1 MKANLLTLACLSC
14 VMTNVFAQTNYR
26 IAETAANFLV
36 MAPDA
41 RAGGMGH
48 AGTATSADANSA
60 FWNVGKLSDA
70 PGNFG
75 VAATYSPWLPNLING
90 AWLGYAAGYKK
101 LGKGQVVGASVQYF
115 SEPAI
120 ISAPSLSSGG
130 DIAFSGSYAKQLGSH
145 FSAGLT
151 LKYVS
156 SDIGSSVV
164 VSGNALKPARAVAGD
179 VGVYYKSRSSDADAD
194 ENMEWTI
201 GAMLANIGPKM
212 NYGAG
217 HEYFIPTTL
226 RLGGGFS
233 YTANGQYK
241 LNVTA
246 EAGKLLVPTPVP
258 GTNVNQKP
266 YLEGIIQSFSDAPG
280 GFKEEMQE
288 IVLAMGAEYWYKNL
302 CALRGGYYTEN
313 KVKGNRKF
321 FTTGAGVRILK
332 HYSLDFAYLIP
343 TDSGSPLK
351 NMYKV
356 SASINF

>member
-14 VMTNVFAQTNYR
+14 TMTNVLAQTSYR
-26 IAETAANFLV
+26 IAETAADFLTI
-36 MAPDA
+36 APDA
-41 RAGGMGH
+41 RAGGMGY
-48 AGTATSADANSA
+48 AGTATSGDANSA
-60 FWNVGKLSDA
+60 FWNVGKLADA
-70 PGNFG
+70 PGSFG
-75 VAATYSPWLPNLING
+75 VSATYSPWLPSLING

-101 LGKGQVVGASVQYF
+101 LNNGQVVGASVQYF
-115 SEPAI
+115 SDPAI
-120 ISAPSLSSGG
+120 VSAPSLSAGG

-145 FSAGLT
+145 FSAGMT

-164 VSGNALKPARAVAGD
+164 QGNVLKPARAVAGD
-179 VGVYYKSRSSDADAD
+179 IGVYYKSLSSDAEGN
-194 ENMEWTI
+194 ENMVWTV
-201 GAMLANIGPKM
+201 GAALTNIGPKM
-212 NYGAG
+212 DYGSG
-217 HEYFIPTTL
+217 YEYFLPTTL
-226 RLGGGFS
+226 RLGGGLS
-233 YTANGQYK
+233 YTANGQHK

-258 GTNVNQKP
+258 GSNVNQKP
-266 YLEGIIQSFSDAPG
+266 YLEGILQSFSDAPG

-288 IVLAMGAEYWYKNL
+288 IVVAMGAEYWYKNVF
-302 CALRGGYYTEN
+302 ALRGGYHAEN

-332 HYSLDFAYLIP
+332 HYSLDFSYLIP

-356 SASINF
+356 SASVNF

>member
-14 VMTNVFAQTNYR
+14 AMTSAFAQTNYR
-26 IAETAANFLV
+26 VAETAASFLTL
-36 MAPDA
+36 ASDA
-41 RAGGMGH
+41 RAEGMGH

-60 FWNVGKLSDA
+60 LWNVGKLVDA
-70 PGNFG
+70 PGNVG
-75 VAATYSPWLPNLING
+75 ISATYSPWMPYLIDSE
-90 AWLGYAAGYKK
+90 WLGYAAGYKK

-115 SEPAI
+115 SAPG
-120 ISAPSLSSGG
+120 ISSASSYSAGE

-145 FSAGLT
+145 FSAGVT

-156 SDIGSSVV
+156 SNIGTSVV
-164 VSGNALKPARAVAGD
+164 TGNALKPARAVAGD
-179 VGVYYKSRSSDADAD
+179 VGFYYKSLSSDGEGE
-194 ENMEWTI
+194 ENMVWTI
-201 GAMLANIGPKM
+201 GATLANIGPKM
-212 NYGAG
+212 DYGSG
-217 HEYFIPTTL
+217 YEYFLPTTL

-233 YTANGQYK
+233 YTANGQHK

-246 EAGKLLVPTPVP
+246 EAGKLLVPTPTP
-258 GTNVNQKP
+258 GRNVNQKP
-266 YLEGIIQSFSDAPG
+266 YLEGIFQSFSDAPG

-288 IVLAMGAEYWYKNL
+288 IVVAMGAEYWYKNQF
-302 CALRGGYYTEN
+302 ALRGGYHAEN

-321 FTTGAGVRILK
+321 FTAGAGVRVLK

-356 SASINF
+356 TASVDF